1 MKSPQQLT
9 IRDIAREAGV
19 STATV
24 SRVMN
29 TPDLVSPNTRALVE
43 SAIER
48 NGYLSHGIAVSL
60 ASARSQSIA
69 LVIPTITNSIYAS
82 FTQAIQGI
90 TQSAG
95 YTLLLGNSEF
105 SPKLEEKLIR
115 KLIEQRVDGMI
126 LIGGERRRGVYD
138 LIEGHGVPFVVTWKL
153 LRESV
158 GRPSISFDN
167 YRGGCLAV
175 QHLIK
180 LGHRRIGLICGRT
193 VVNDRARERRS
204 AYEDSMREN
213 GLVVEDCLIEEADFE
228 LVQGR
233 NAMRR
238 LLDLKQPPTA
248 VFCAN
253 DIQAIGA
260 LFECGEN
267 GLSVP
272 GDISLVGFD
281 DLPIAQYIR
290 PQLTTIRVPAQK
302 MGELAAASILYA
314 IKTGRVPATEELPV
328 ELIVRNSTAPPINSR
343 SVRNRRSAKTV

>member
-1 MKSPQQLT
+1 VKSPQPLT

-24 SRVMN
+24 SRVIN
-29 TPDLVSPNTRALVE
+29 TPDLVSPNTRASVE

-60 ASARSQSIA
+60 ASARSHSIG

-105 SPKLEEKLIR
+105 SPELEEKLIR
-115 KLIEQRVDGMI
+115 KFIERRVDGMI

-138 LIEGHGVPFVVTWKL
+138 LVESHRVPFVVTWKS
-153 LRESV
+153 LRERV

-204 AYEDSMREN
+204 AYEDTMREN
-213 GLVVEDCLIEEADFE
+213 GLVVEDTLIEEAEFE
-228 LVQGR
+228 LIQGG

-238 LLDLKQPPTA
+238 LLNLKESPTA

-260 LFECGEN
+260 LFECGEK

-302 MGELAAASILYA
+302 MGELAAESILYA
-314 IKTGRVPATEELPV
+314 IKTGRVPETEELPV
-328 ELIVRNSTAPPINSR
+328 ELIVRNSTAPPSNSLP
-343 SVRNRRSAKTV
+343 VRNRLGAKN

>member
-1 MKSPQQLT
+1 MKSPQPLT

-29 TPDLVSPNTRALVE
+29 TPDLVSPNTRASVE

-60 ASARSQSIA
+60 ASARSQSIG

-105 SPKLEEKLIR
+105 SPELEEKLIR

-193 VVNDRARERRS
+193 VVNDRARERRN

-213 GLVVEDCLIEEADFE
+213 GLVLEDSLIEEADFE

-238 LLDLKQPPTA
+238 LLDLKLAPTA

-260 LFECGEN
+260 LFECGEK

-281 DLPIAQYIR
+281 DLPVAQYIR

-328 ELIVRNSTAPPINSR
+328 ELIVRNSTAPPSNSR
-343 SVRNRRSAKTV
+343 PVRNRRSAKSV